1 MIVTSVSVT
10 LPVLVTVN
18 VQRTGPPVA
27 TTTPGSVG
35 LSVPWVSLE
44 MLTPAVT
51 PVYAERSDALTAGS
65 GVPYAALTLIDTG
78 GRQVGRGAAGEDGRY
93 ALSTPSAGSYVLIA
107 AAGGHQPQAVS
118 VAVSDRP
125 VELDVVLGGAGAD
138 RIFGGRGNDRLAGGT
153 DADRFIFDVNA
164 YEHDVIEDF
173 DSASDTIEWHG
184 THDLAITQTT
194 GGVEIRALDG
204 TSQTILLAG
213 LNLAAFDQDSL
224 IFA

>member
-1 MIVTSVSVT
+1 MSRLNAI
-10 LPVLVTVN
+10 
-18 VQRTGPPVA
+18 
-27 TTTPGSVG
+27 PGH
-35 LSVPWVSLE
+35 
-44 MLTPAVT
+44 
-51 PVYAERSDALTAGS
+51 DALDGGAGDDKLF
-65 GVPYAALTLIDTG
+65 GNEGNDTL
-78 GRQVGRGAAGEDGRY
+78 
-93 ALSTPSAGSYVLIA
+93 
-107 AAGGHQPQAVS
+107 AGGDGQ
-118 VAVSDRP
+118 
-125 VELDVVLGGAGAD
+125 DVVLGGAGAD